1 MPGKKGTPS
10 NLGSI
15 SPTFYGKLCLEKIP
29 KAQKDT
35 VYLTVIFALLGS
47 AYVKALRKALVK
59 LTLGRGASTH

>member
-47 AYVKALRKALVK
+47 LRKALVK
-59 LTLGRGASTH
+59 LTRGRGASTH